1 MKLKFIEITKS
12 NEKTFLS
19 TAISSPMVKLRNML
33 SLKNV
38 ESNNKNYLLGIA
50 VFVFL
55 MGILLS
61 RWPGSH
67 SAMKDMGWVLRQL
80 PEVKAIEYL
89 DALKKD

>member
-38 ESNNKNYLLGIA
+38 ESNNKNYLLDIA

-55 MGILLS
+55 MGIFLS
-61 RWPGSH
+61 HWPGSY
-67 SAMKDMGWVLRQL
+67 SAMKDMGWVLKQL